1 MWLRSCVAVAAAVAL
16 IQPLVWKLP
25 YAADVAIKRKKK
37 KKEEKRSH
45 EQHSLND
52 TFSLVTCV
60 SWVLTTP
67 LGLWDGGGGG
77 EQAKKGHFLKATCLG
92 GGGTRA

>member
-37 KKEEKRSH
+37 KKKKRKDHMNSIH
-45 EQHSLND
+45 
-52 TFSLVTCV
+52 
-60 SWVLTTP
+60 
-67 LGLWDGGGGG
+67 
-77 EQAKKGHFLKATCLG
+77 
-92 GGGTRA
+92 

>member
-37 KKEEKRSH
+37 KKKRKDHMNSIH
-45 EQHSLND
+45 
-52 TFSLVTCV
+52 
-60 SWVLTTP
+60 
-67 LGLWDGGGGG
+67 
-77 EQAKKGHFLKATCLG
+77 
-92 GGGTRA
+92 